1 VTAVAADGAFY
12 SFPDVREAQARLGMK
27 DDVALAEHLLLKHGL
42 AVVPGSA
49 FGAPGHLRL
58 SYATS
63 DANLQKA
70 IDRLAAGLAG

>member
-1 VTAVAADGAFY
+1 MTVAADGAFY
-12 SFPDVREAQARLGMK
+12 SFPDCREAQARLGLK

-70 IDRLAAGLAG
+70 IERLASGLAG